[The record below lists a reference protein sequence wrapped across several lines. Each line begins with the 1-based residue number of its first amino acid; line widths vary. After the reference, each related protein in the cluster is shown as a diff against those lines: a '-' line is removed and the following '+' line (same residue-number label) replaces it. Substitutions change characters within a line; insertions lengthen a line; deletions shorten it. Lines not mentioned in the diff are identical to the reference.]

1 MDDARTR
8 KGRANAPINQSLL
21 ASLQTA
27 KEAALS
33 DHVVEYSGQRV
44 LSIRKHFEAAVT
56 RAGLAEVTQQKIR
69 HSAAVAMVSSGV
81 PIANVAQFLGH
92 SNTAITCS
100 TYGRFAPEHLADD
113 AKALEFVKLKSVR

>member
-8 KGRANAPINQSLL
+8 KGRANAPINQSLM

-81 PIANVAQFLGH
+81 PIANVA
-92 SNTAITCS
+92 
-100 TYGRFAPEHLADD
+100 
-113 AKALEFVKLKSVR
+113 